1 MAHLE
6 QQQFV
11 GALKITFPS
20 FFKGGRIVEIG
31 SLDINGSVRRFFDAP
46 GEYVGV
52 DLGPGRGVDV
62 VCEGQNYDGATNSF
76 DVAISAECFEH
87 NPHWEETFLNM
98 VRMVRDEGLV
108 VMTCATT
115 GRPEHGTSR
124 TDAGSSPLT
133 VGKGWEYYKNLT
145 EVDFRSAFDLSDMFE
160 DYCFSVNTNS
170 HDLYFWGLVKK

>member
-1 MAHLE
+1 MAHAE

-11 GALKITFPS
+11 QSVKASFSS

-31 SLDINGSVRRFFDAP
+31 SLDINGTVRGFFEEPA
-46 GEYVGV
+46 EYIGV

-62 VCEGQNYDGATNSF
+62 VCEGQDYDGATDGF
-76 DVAISAECFEH
+76 DVAISVECFEH
-87 NPHWEETFLNM
+87 NPHWKETFANM
-98 VRMVRDEGLV
+98 FRMVRDEGLI

-124 TDAGSSPLT
+124 SDAGSSPLT

-145 EVDFRSAFDLSDMFE
+145 ESDFHAAFELNSMFS
-160 DYCFSVNTNS
+160 DYCFSVNTSS
-170 HDLYFWGLVKK
+170 HDLYFWGLVEK

>member
-1 MAHLE
+1 MAHWE
-6 QQQFV
+6 QQLFV
-11 GALKITFPS
+11 QSVKASFPS
-20 FFKGGRIVEIG
+20 FFKGGRIIEIG
-31 SLDINGSVRRFFDAP
+31 SLDINGTVRGFFEEPA
-46 GEYVGV
+46 EYIGV

-62 VCEGQNYDGATNSF
+62 VCEGQDYDGATNSF
-76 DVAISAECFEH
+76 DVAISVECFEH
-87 NPHWEETFLNM
+87 NPHWKATFLNM

-124 TDAGSSPLT
+124 SDAGSSPLT

-145 EVDFRSAFDLSDMFE
+145 EADFREAFDMNSMFE
-160 DYCFSVNTNS
+160 DYCFNVNTNS

>member
-1 MAHLE
+1 MAHAE

-11 GALKITFPS
+11 RSVKASFPS

-31 SLDINGSVRRFFDAP
+31 SLDINGTVRVFFEEPAK
-46 GEYVGV
+46 YIGV

-62 VCEGQNYDGATNSF
+62 VCEGQNYDGATSGF
-76 DVAISAECFEH
+76 DVAISVECFEH
-87 NPHWEETFLNM
+87 NPYWKETFLNM
-98 VRMVRDEGLV
+98 FRMVRDEGLV

-124 TDAGSSPLT
+124 SDAGSSPLT

-145 EVDFRSAFDLSDMFE
+145 EEDFHSEFELSSMFS
-160 DYCFSVNTNS
+160 DYCFSVNTTS
-170 HDLYFWGLVKK
+170 HDLYFWGLVEK

>member
-1 MAHLE
+1 MAHSE

-11 GALKITFPS
+11 QSVKTTFPS

-31 SLDINGSVRRFFDAP
+31 SLDINGSVRHFFKEPA
-46 GEYVGV
+46 EYVGV
-52 DLGPGRGVDV
+52 DIGPGRGVDV
-62 VCEGQNYDGATNSF
+62 VCEGQDYDGATSSF

-87 NPHWEETFLNM
+87 NPHWEATFLNM

-108 VMTCATT
+108 IMTCATT

-124 TDAGSSPLT
+124 SDANSSPLT
-133 VGKGWEYYKNLT
+133 ISKGWEYYKNLT
-145 EVDFRSAFDLSDMFE
+145 EEDFCSAFDMGSMFE
-160 DYCFSVNTNS
+160 DYCFNVNTVS